1 MAETDPTT
9 APHTS
14 EDRALEGDTPILAL
28 FRRHRAIEEAARRHV
43 STATGRAEDEE
54 MERLFYGRMFGIERE
69 IMARPSTSAADMA
82 AKMLIA
88 HGDGEGSCLHSGH
101 PVWVEAR
108 RLVGIDA

>member
-1 MAETDPTT
+1 MAEADPTT
-9 APHTS
+9 PPHTS
-14 EDRALEGDTPILAL
+14 EDRAPESDTPILAL
-28 FRRHRAIEEAARRHV
+28 VRRHRAIEEAARRHV
-43 STATGRAEDEE
+43 SAATGKAEDEE

-88 HGDGEGSCLHSGH
+88 HGGGDCSCLGAGH

-108 RLVGIDA
+108 HLVGIDA